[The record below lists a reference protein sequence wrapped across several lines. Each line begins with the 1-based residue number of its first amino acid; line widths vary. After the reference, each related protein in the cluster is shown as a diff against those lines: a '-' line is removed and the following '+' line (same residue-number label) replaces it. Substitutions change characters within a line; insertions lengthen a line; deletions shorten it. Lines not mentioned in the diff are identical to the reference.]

1 MTQMVKNLAA
11 VQETRVRSLGREDS
25 LEEGMVTRSSIL
37 AWRIS
42 WTEESGGRQSMGS
55 YRVVHD
61 RSDLARKHIRKT
73 PGELKWFAL
82 VLEIVS
88 D

>member
-1 MTQMVKNLAA
+1 MA
-11 VQETRVRSLGREDS
+11 
-25 LEEGMVTRSSIL
+25 TRSSIL

-42 WTEESGGRQSMGS
+42 WTESGGRQSMGL

-61 RSDLARKHIRKT
+61 RSDLAREHLRKT

-82 VLEIVS
+82 VLKVVS